1 MKLSQAIRIGA
12 ARRPQGFGEYFSY
25 STSGDALTSSCALG
39 AALDGLGHADCTAAE
54 AVAVLAEFTELWEQ
68 VDPAVLDRFTEKHGG
83 GSREVASQGVGHP
96 NDFTVRSSL
105 TLNEQIELWND
116 DLRLSREEIADL
128 IES

>member
-12 ARRPQGFGEYFSY
+12 ARRPQGCGEYFSY

-83 GSREVASQGVGHP
+83 RSREVASQGVG